1 MEVQFMYN
9 YSDARVIN
17 KVLATDGDG
26 VGVFEGQARDAIN
39 IMAPTIVFDTN
50 AVLRYNYA
58 YIPELQRYYSVNSI
72 TATYDNLYA
81 VSFEVDVLMSFR
93 NHILQLPV
101 IVDKQSMP
109 ENGDE
114 YIDDSSLIADNVM
127 FTTVYNYPN
136 GFNDTPEFILITA
149 G

>member
-1 MEVQFMYN
+1 MDVQFMYN

-17 KVLATDGDG
+17 KVLATDGEG

-50 AVLRYNYA
+50 AILRYNYA

>member
-17 KVLATDGDG
+17 KVLATDGEG

-50 AVLRYNYA
+50 AILRYNYA

>member
-1 MEVQFMYN
+1 MQVQFYYN

-17 KVLATDGDG
+17 KTIELGAT
-26 VGVFEGQARDAIN
+26 FSGQARDAVN
-39 IMAPTIVFDTN
+39 IMAPVVRFDTN
-50 AVLRYNYA
+50 QVMRYNYA
-58 YIPELQRYYSVNSI
+58 YIPELQRYYEIDSI
-72 TATYDNLYA
+72 TATYDNLYD
-81 VSFEVDVLMSFR
+81 VQFTVDVLMSFR

-101 IVDKQSMP
+101 IVDKQSMA

-114 YIDDSSLIADNVM
+114 YIDDGSLIADNIM
-127 FTTVYNYPN
+127 FTTVYNFPD